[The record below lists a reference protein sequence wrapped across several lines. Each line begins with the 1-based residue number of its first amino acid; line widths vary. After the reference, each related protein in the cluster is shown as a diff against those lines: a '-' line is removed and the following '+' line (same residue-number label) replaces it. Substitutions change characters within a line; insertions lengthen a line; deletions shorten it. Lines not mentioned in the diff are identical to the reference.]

1 MQEIAMNILDIAYN
15 SIRAKATLIQI
26 LILDSIK
33 QNIIGIKII
42 DNGCGMD
49 QKNIARVCDP
59 FYTTRTTRKV
69 GLGIPIFKE
78 SIEATG
84 GTFTITSSLGS
95 GTEVIGV
102 FVKNH
107 LDTPPMGN
115 IVDTMI
121 TLIQADEKIDYLFR
135 YTTDDFEFKLDT
147 RKIKE
152 ILDDVLI
159 NQPEIIIWLKD
170 YIKEGLR
177 L

>member
-33 QNIIGIKII
+33 QNIIEIKII
-42 DNGCGMD
+42 DDGCGMD
-49 QKNIARVCDP
+49 QRNIARVCDP

-95 GTEVIGV
+95 GTEVSGV

>member
-33 QNIIGIKII
+33 QNIIEIKII

-107 LDTPPMGN
+107 LDIPPMGN